1 MEYTN
6 NLIKN
11 IAPNIV
17 GITVIWGLINCYP
30 IFAGA
35 GVAIYYITKCR

>member
-1 MEYTN
+1 MEYIN

-11 IAPNIV
+11 IAPYII

-35 GVAIYYITKCR
+35 